1 LHAGE
6 RRYSP
11 RRQKRARRRP
21 IPPLAGLSET
31 PERSVAERPLNTTNL
46 ITLISVAILVGTEL
60 IALAL
65 AAGWALAGLFE
76 LGRVVEYVLMGSFT
90 ALAMYGLYRFMQRA
104 ASIEPIR

>member
-1 LHAGE
+1 MH
-6 RRYSP
+6 S
-11 RRQKRARRRP
+11 RP
-21 IPPLAGLSET
+21 NPPLAGPSET

-60 IALAL
+60 IALSL
-65 AAGWALAGLFE
+65 AAGWAVAGLFD
-76 LGRVVEYVLMGSFT
+76 LGKVVEYGLMGGFT